1 MSQHLKGKNAVITGA
16 SGGIGREVCLA
27 MAREGAN
34 LVCNDIGADRGK
46 SRLQSRW
53 HIYH

>member
-16 SGGIGREVCLA
+16 AGGVGREVCLA

-34 LVCNDIGADRGK
+34 LVCNDIGADRDGIG
-46 SRLQSRW
+46 SETAPDMR
-53 HIYH
+53 